1 MPVNLRI
8 PYLPSCLLPAS
19 FRFLSR
25 YHLVTISIPLY
36 YHCVTIQYFPCLYTL
51 HFSPNLVC
59 CTVWRGDEAPA
70 ICLALEISQ
79 DSPMFVHCPECIRV
93 SLYVVYFPP
102 PKKTHPANP
111 MTCRVGVL
119 FWQNFIGP

>member
-36 YHCVTIQYFPCLYTL
+36 YHYISIQYFPRLCPL

-79 DSPMFVHCPECIRV
+79 NSPMFVHCPEYHSGISIC
-93 SLYVVYFPP
+93 LFPP
-102 PKKTHPANP
+102 PKKKTHPANP
-111 MTCRVGVL
+111 TTCRVRLL
-119 FWQNFIGP
+119 FCKIL